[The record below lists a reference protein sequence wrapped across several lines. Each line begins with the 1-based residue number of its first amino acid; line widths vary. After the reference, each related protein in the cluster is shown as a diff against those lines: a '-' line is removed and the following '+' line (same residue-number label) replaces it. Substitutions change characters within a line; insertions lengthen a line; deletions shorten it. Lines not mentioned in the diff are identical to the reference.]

1 MVTGRSSGQILS
13 LHSHGAVTEHIV
25 HPCIVHCTLYT
36 VHCTLYTVHYT
47 IQCTVNSIAHSSPAP
62 EPGQFV
68 AAPHPL
74 LPAPA
79 PSARHGSPLPQEG
92 AQVRL
97 SAPQKEGQ
105 RGVRRGQHCGQEQEE
120 GESDGGSQRG
130 LAGIHQYTLKRG
142 RGSACPKWFFPTD
155 PF

>member
-1 MVTGRSSGQILS
+1 MSLQSLSLSLLSLSLQVPPSYPLEVGKTALSLAFLGLGFMVTTFS
-13 LHSHGAVTEHIV
+13 LALTHEVGVLYTKLYT
-25 HPCIVHCTLYT
+25 VHCTLYTVHCSLYT

-79 PSARHGSPLPQEG
+79 PSARHGSPLP
-92 AQVRL
+92 
-97 SAPQKEGQ
+97 PPW
-105 RGVRRGQHCGQEQEE
+105 RRRT
-120 GESDGGSQRG
+120 S
-130 LAGIHQYTLKRG
+130 
-142 RGSACPKWFFPTD
+142 P
-155 PF
+155 